1 MTIVSARILALSF
14 SWVVMSAPLLSAQDL
29 SKYREFQLG
38 MSLTTAAQQS
48 GVTPE
53 ARVSPPRAELIPEL
67 MWQPAQGLSTTPPG
81 DSVRKVL
88 LSFYN
93 GQLFRIAVSYEWER
107 TEGLTAE
114 DMIDVLSATYGPAT
128 LPNADVIPL
137 LSRLPADS
145 DRVLAHWEDAQY
157 SLNLVRPSYAST
169 FGLVMLSKRLDALSR
184 AATVQSR
191 WLDDQEA
198 SARAI
203 GRKRSQEDTD
213 HARQEQV
220 RARNKATFRFD

>member
-1 MTIVSARILALSF
+1 MTNVSARILALSF

-38 MSLTTAAQQS
+38 MSLATAAQQF

-53 ARVSPPRAELIPEL
+53 ARVPHQRAELIQEL
-67 MWQPAQGLSTTPPG
+67 TWQPSRGFATSPPG

-93 GQLFRIAVSYEWER
+93 DQLFRIAVSYEWER
-107 TEGLTAE
+107 TEGLTVE
-114 DMIDVLSATYGPAT
+114 DMIAALSATYGPAT
-128 LPNADVIPL
+128 LPDPELIPL
-137 LSRLPADS
+137 LSRVAADS
-145 DRVLAHWEDAQY
+145 DRILAHWEDAQY

-169 FGLVMLSKRLDALSR
+169 FGLVMFSKRLDALAR
-184 AATVQSR
+184 AATVQSL
-191 WLDDQEA
+191 WLDNQQA
-198 SARAI
+198 SARAVE
-203 GRKRSQEDTD
+203 RKRSQEDAD

-220 RARNKATFRFD
+220 RARNKATFRF